1 MLLCHVWWAASGL
14 VVTVFVNGDNCALYR
29 GGSIKKKSLTST
41 QVKMYSCI
49 DLWLGMFLD
58 YYQRVTSNL
67 KATAGYRRWPPSC
80 AVCWQSKV
88 LGRKITQP
96 VRWPLF
102 CHRQANA
109 VEQSAWTASATG
121 HHLRTIQTI
130 VENVTLCLI
139 SWAAAPCVWTLRAL
153 IRNLLTYLLTL
164 LHSISDETVQIV

>member
-1 MLLCHVWWAASGL
+1 MYGERHPVLSLLFLSMAT
-14 VVTVFVNGDNCALYR
+14 TVHCI
-29 GGSIKKKSLTST
+29 GGSIKKKSLTSI

-96 VRWPLF
+96 VR
-102 CHRQANA
+102 
-109 VEQSAWTASATG
+109 
-121 HHLRTIQTI
+121 
-130 VENVTLCLI
+130 
-139 SWAAAPCVWTLRAL
+139 
-153 IRNLLTYLLTL
+153 
-164 LHSISDETVQIV
+164 